1 MIEQKTIDPKTLAP
15 ESHMNM
21 EEFASKYMASR
32 DNWATMKKTP
42 AKKLRMTKRN
52 TSTLPSQ
59 DGKRLQSALGVSSSN
74 GEEESLGKTSPGG
87 NSGNS
92 KR

>member
-1 MIEQKTIDPKTLAP
+1 MIEQKTIDPRTLAP

-42 AKKLRMTKRN
+42 AKKLRITKRN
-52 TSTLPSQ
+52 TSTQPSQ
-59 DGKRLQSALGVSSSN
+59 EGKRQGSAMAVSSSD
-74 GEEESLGKTSPGG
+74 
-87 NSGNS
+87 
-92 KR
+92 